1 MKPYIRLALG
11 TVLIGLMVGCATP
24 GNTSRS
30 SDREVK
36 KDKVQVN
43 GLAEYLQTLP
53 KIRVRGNGSSY
64 QVYNSMATS
73 IRTDTRVLFVVNGVQ
88 MGRSYDRAVSSL
100 NRNDYVE
107 VKFLRMSRA
116 TLLYGEAGRNGVLQ
130 IDTAN
135 G

>member
-1 MKPYIRLALG
+1 MKTYTRLFCTTLIVAL
-11 TVLIGLMVGCATP
+11 LVGCGSMGST
-24 GNTSRS
+24 NRS
-30 SDREVK
+30 DDADFNRN
-36 KDKVQVN
+36 KVQVN

-73 IRTDTRVLFVVNGVQ
+73 ISQDTRVLFVVNGVQ
-88 MGRSYDRAVSSL
+88 MGRSYDRAISSL

-130 IDTAN
+130 IDTAS